1 MRKFNLFAVCALLCM
16 SFALCG
22 CEKYHETTTIIA
34 GPEDKTPNLTYT
46 LWQGT
51 LTAAGE
57 TLPVSV
63 SFSNE
68 SGYYYLEDVYY
79 DFDFAVYGD
88 TVEQCAVRIKDYQLD
103 YDSGILVA
111 FWWVMQWTDDTLVLE
126 AYPFDEES
134 RMVIRLNRVR

>member
-1 MRKFNLFAVCALLCM
+1 M
-16 SFALCG
+16 
-22 CEKYHETTTIIA
+22 
-34 GPEDKTPNLTYT
+34 
-46 LWQGT
+46 
-51 LTAAGE
+51 
-57 TLPVSV
+57 PVSV